1 MEDQNILLFLDK
13 LKKNLEL
20 GMVPQTISAIE
31 VLETELTRNIA
42 KKKGVQIVPI
52 TIPEPTETE
61 KANPIFM
68 RDFEIA
74 GKSNEIIHFINQRFP
89 VG

>member
-1 MEDQNILLFLDK
+1 MEDTNIVVWLDK
-13 LKKNLEL
+13 IKKKLEL
-20 GMVPQTISAIE
+20 GMVPQTIMDIE
-31 VLETELTRNIA
+31 VLENELLRYIA

-74 GKSNEIIHFINQRFP
+74 GKTNEIIHFINNRFP